1 MNTFLTYLAVQICFQ
16 ITGVWCARQAWQYCT
31 AKYNKTFVRDANKL
45 YRLIQGY
52 FHKREFLHADVID
65 VIELTCNYSTGTN
78 QYNIKTIF
86 VTPFNDLNYVDELF
100 HYLIEQKIIVP
111 CKNNYYKIAK
121 FY

>member
-16 ITGVWCARQAWQYCT
+16 IIGVWCARQAWQYCT
-31 AKYNKTFVRDANKL
+31 VKYNKTFVRDANKL

-52 FHKREFLHADVID
+52 FHKREFSHADVID
-65 VIELTCNYSTGTN
+65 VNKLTCNYSTATN

-86 VTPFNDLNYVDELF
+86 VIPFSDLDYVDELF
-100 HYLIEQKIIVP
+100 HYLIEQEIIVP